1 MTERFPQ
8 LAVEDLDDEQQR
20 AIAPILEYTGSISG
34 PFNAT
39 LRSARLTETSF
50 TLGTYLLFETGISRR
65 LTEIAI
71 LIGARVTGS
80 QFEWWAHHRRALEEG
95 VPDELCD
102 ALRRGRRPEGLDE
115 QEGVLYDFCVEQLTA
130 PEVSDETFDRTKAVF
145 GERGVVDL
153 TYLLGFYG
161 MIGGVLKVAAVTPP
175 DGSMPLEPMEAPFA
189 G

>member
-71 LIGARVTGS
+71 LIGAR
-80 QFEWWAHHRRALEEG
+80 
-95 VPDELCD
+95 
-102 ALRRGRRPEGLDE
+102 
-115 QEGVLYDFCVEQLTA
+115 
-130 PEVSDETFDRTKAVF
+130 
-145 GERGVVDL
+145 
-153 TYLLGFYG
+153 
-161 MIGGVLKVAAVTPP
+161 
-175 DGSMPLEPMEAPFA
+175 
-189 G
+189 